1 MNSMEVTDQTVLEQ
15 IASLGQAGKFAEAQA
30 MAQALV
36 ARRPDDADA
45 HHLLGLALSQGGK
58 PDAAL
63 EPLRRAIALQPDKP
77 LFLMHYGVTAAA
89 AGQLPEA
96 EASLRR
102 VLALRPG
109 LIDAQYNLALVL
121 ERQDRLADAAQVL
134 LSLTA
139 AAPGHAMAWL
149 RLGTIRRKQ
158 DQFVEALALIDHA
171 LNLAPRVADGHFA
184 RGMALQSLGRK
195 DEAEAAYR
203 HALVL
208 QPNLQ
213 IAINNLGNLLS
224 GRGQLK
230 AAMALY
236 EDALAHDPNQTAPR
250 TNLARLLA
258 ETRQTEAAI
267 AHFRFILAR
276 EPDNLAVLDSLVFH
290 LRELADWSDLD
301 VLTDRLVTGI
311 RRRLDAG
318 EDIPVA
324 PFTSLS
330 LPLTSQ
336 DQQAIA
342 RTYARKQMVGVTPMP
357 TRPISR
363 SGPLRVGYLSADF
376 REHPVAHLVA
386 GLFAAHDRGQVTVTG
401 YALGPADDSHWRQRI
416 IAGCD
421 SFIELPKGDARAAAE
436 RIRSDNIDILVDLT
450 GYTMF
455 GEQEI
460 LAWRPAPVQVNWLGF
475 PGTFGASFADYILA
489 DPIVVPPE
497 EAAWF
502 DETVIRLP
510 GCYLIHDRD
519 QPLSDWRPTRAELGL
534 PERGFVFSCFNN
546 AYKIVP
552 EVFAD
557 WMEILRAVPDSVLW
571 LLHGPDASV
580 VNLRQQAQVH
590 GIDSDRL
597 VFAKNEPKARHL
609 ARYALADLILD
620 TPLYNA
626 HITASDGLWAGV
638 PVLTR
643 QGTTFAGR
651 VAASLLHTVGLD
663 DLITTSRVD
672 YIARA
677 VALAGDTVALA
688 EVRNRLSRARTSS
701 SLFDVDTFAR
711 GLEVVYR
718 HMRDRLPS
726 P

>member
-1 MNSMEVTDQTVLEQ
+1 MNATEAGDQTVLDQ
-15 IASLGQAGKFAEAQA
+15 IAALGQSGRFAEAQA

-45 HHLLGLALSQGGK
+45 LHLLGLALSQGGK
-58 PDAAL
+58 PEAAL

-96 EASLRR
+96 EASLRQ
-102 VLALRPG
+102 VLTLRPG

-121 ERQDRLADAAQVL
+121 ERQDRLAEAAQIL
-134 LSLTA
+134 LALTA

-158 DQFVEALALIDHA
+158 DQFAEALAMIDHG

-184 RGMALQSLGRK
+184 RGMALQSLDRK
-195 DEAEAAYR
+195 DDAEAAYR
-203 HALVL
+203 QALVL

-213 IAINNLGNLLS
+213 MAINNLGNLLS

-236 EDALAHDPNQTAPR
+236 EDALAQDPNQTAPR
-250 TNLARLLA
+250 TNLARILA

-267 AHFRFILAR
+267 AHLRFVLAR
-276 EPDNLAVLDSLVFH
+276 EPDNIAVVDSLVFH
-290 LRELADWSDLD
+290 LRELADWSD
-301 VLTDRLVTGI
+301 VEALTERLVAGI

-318 EDIPVA
+318 EDIPTA

-330 LPLTSQ
+330 LPLTSR

-342 RTYARKQMVGVTPMP
+342 RTYARKLMAGVTPLP
-357 TRPISR
+357 PRPISR
-363 SGPLRVGYLSADF
+363 SGPLRIGYLSADF
-376 REHPVAHLVA
+376 REHPIAHLTA
-386 GLFAAHDRGQVTVTG
+386 GLFAAHDRNQVTVTG

-416 IAGCD
+416 MAGCD
-421 SFIELPKGDARAAAE
+421 SFVILPKGDARAAAE
-436 RIRSDNIDILVDLT
+436 RIRSDGIDILVDLT

-489 DPIVVPPE
+489 DAIVIPPDQDT
-497 EAAWF
+497 WF

-510 GCYLIHDRD
+510 GCYQVYDRD
-519 QPLSDWRPTRAELGL
+519 QPQSDWRPTRVEVGL
-534 PERGFVFSCFNN
+534 PENGFVFSCFNN
-546 AYKIVP
+546 AYKFVP

-580 VNLRQQAQVH
+580 VNLREEAQRH
-590 GIDSDRL
+590 GVAPNRL
-597 VFAKNEPKARHL
+597 VFARNEPKARHL
-609 ARYALADLILD
+609 ARYALADLMLD

-626 HITASDGLWAGV
+626 HTTASDSLWAGV

-643 QGTTFAGR
+643 LGATFAGR
-651 VAASLLHTVGLD
+651 VAASLLSVAGLH
-663 DLITTSRVD
+663 DLIAVSRAD
-672 YIARA
+672 YVARA
-677 VALAGDTVALA
+677 VALAGNETAFADVKH
-688 EVRNRLSRARTSS
+688 RLSKALSAS
-701 SLFDVDTFAR
+701 SLFDVQAFAR
-711 GLEVVYR
+711 KLEDAYR
-718 HMRDRLPS
+718 QMRER
-726 P
+726 